1 MVTTGKQI
9 INDWA
14 HQRLS
19 ARLTIALE
27 STAYAGVIEEEWRNL
42 MERIDVALREARQ
55 EGLDHRKSKKLL
67 NEDQEFGPFW
77 QRFYVRGCLDASG
90 LAEVFNCKGN
100 EDIWLDQWNEVIR
113 VGFKKPSLRAVDPF
127 DFLESVKLVMD
138 QSDYLNLKSRF
149 DEIVADLAKP
159 EESSSGPSWSP
170 ARLKGK

>member
-1 MVTTGKQI
+1 MATTGKQI
-9 INDWA
+9 VNDWA
-14 HQRLS
+14 HQCLS

-77 QRFYVRGCLDASG
+77 KQFYLQGCLQVSG
-90 LAEVFNCKGN
+90 LAEAFDCKSS
-100 EDIWLDQWNEVIR
+100 EEIWLDQWNEIIR
-113 VGFKKPSLRAVDPF
+113 VGFKKPLLRAVDPF
-127 DFLESVKLVMD
+127 DFLESMKSAMCE
-138 QSDYLNLKSRF
+138 SDWLNLKSIF
-149 DEIVADLAKP
+149 DRIVVNMAKSDEP
-159 EESSSGPSWSP
+159 SDGPSWSP